1 MRFAPPTS
9 ADLVGLLLDR
19 ITSQARCK
27 AAMEL
32 EHALS
37 QVTEGPFKLLPIV
50 ITLLICTRRIWYYT
64 YKNQLMRL
72 ERIESAVPVLAYLG
86 MACISLDT
94 ICL

>member
-19 ITSQARCK
+19 ITSHARCK

-37 QVTEGPFKLLPIV
+37 QVTEGPFKLLLIV
-50 ITLLICTRRIWYYT
+50 TIWLT
-64 YKNQLMRL
+64 FTKR
-72 ERIESAVPVLAYLG
+72 V
-86 MACISLDT
+86 
-94 ICL
+94 